1 MAPIHMTSDRMK
13 AELFAICIATLFLLS
28 VLSTVAEAK
37 GKPSFVNDQQGDKW
51 VLKNDQISIWFQGKK
66 PMLKVFR
73 TGEDGSKTGYMLK
86 IQQVFEKDKDGITM
100 AVVNLE
106 SARSQDWTV
115 SSEQGIDST
124 TLTMS
129 GEITQT
135 GAMGGSGLITFVF
148 HIDTSSSEAKFD
160 VVVDDWQWKSAD
172 KDSAT
177 LALKLLVVNEVL
189 RERADDSVSVGSVG
203 YVKWAATAKAD
214 GENVS
219 VAHEVGVEGG
229 ATHLILTFESSGSA
243 SKLEYDPTVG
253 VTKASSGGSASSVGA
268 IGAIVTVAA
277 AAAVV
282 ARRRK

>member
-1 MAPIHMTSDRMK
+1 MAPIYMSSGRMK
-13 AELFAICIATLFLLS
+13 AELFAMGIAALFVLS

-37 GKPSFVNDQQGDKW
+37 GKPSVENDQQGDKW

-66 PMLKVFR
+66 PMLKVFP
-73 TGEDGSKTGYMLK
+73 TGQDGSETGYMLK
-86 IQQVFEKDKDGITM
+86 IQQIFEKDKDGITM
-100 AVVNLE
+100 AIVNLE

-129 GEITQT
+129 GDITQT
-135 GAMGGSGLITFVF
+135 GAMGGSGVITFVF

-160 VVVDDWQWKSAD
+160 AIVDEWQWKSAD

-189 RERADDSVSVGSVG
+189 REKADDSVSVGSVG

-214 GENVS
+214 GEDVS
-219 VAHEVGVEGG
+219 VTHEVGAEGST
-229 ATHLILTFESSGSA
+229 THLILTFESSGDA

-253 VTKASSGGSASSVGA
+253 VTKTSTGSSVSSVGA

-277 AAAVV
+277 AAAVI